1 MTRLATP
8 AAVRAPNQRSRSF
21 ARPSRASRASRRAR
35 RATGRARG
43 AREDDDFD
51 DFKADATSRDDD
63 DGARVERRVEL
74 SAAQAK
80 IAAVA
85 LETLYGATR
94 ADEDAATTARDDARR
109 GRLEMILREAVERA
123 KASCEEEGTA
133 SASCVTAWEEV
144 AEVRDAASRAGV
156 RTRGEGEDLDLNA
169 RGKTTKAEEAAKRA
183 KAKEMRERLAKDP
196 LMGSLPCRGLGE
208 CTVAEGTLE
217 ARGRLMAREEDG
229 DAATSGEADPS
240 AARRSAVEAA
250 VARAIELCASGATR
264 EACAIAW
271 EEVEELTS
279 WGGGRRE
286 GD

>member
-21 ARPSRASRASRRAR
+21 ERPSRASRASRRAR

-85 LETLYGATR
+85 
-94 ADEDAATTARDDARR
+94 
-109 GRLEMILREAVERA
+109 
-123 KASCEEEGTA
+123 
-133 SASCVTAWEEV
+133 
-144 AEVRDAASRAGV
+144 
-156 RTRGEGEDLDLNA
+156 
-169 RGKTTKAEEAAKRA
+169 
-183 KAKEMRERLAKDP
+183 
-196 LMGSLPCRGLGE
+196 
-208 CTVAEGTLE
+208 
-217 ARGRLMAREEDG
+217 
-229 DAATSGEADPS
+229 
-240 AARRSAVEAA
+240 
-250 VARAIELCASGATR
+250 RAIELCASGATR

>member
-1 MTRLATP
+1 
-8 AAVRAPNQRSRSF
+8 
-21 ARPSRASRASRRAR
+21 
-35 RATGRARG
+35 
-43 AREDDDFD
+43 
-51 DFKADATSRDDD
+51 
-63 DGARVERRVEL
+63 
-74 SAAQAK
+74 
-80 IAAVA
+80 
-85 LETLYGATR
+85 
-94 ADEDAATTARDDARR
+94 
-109 GRLEMILREAVERA
+109 
-123 KASCEEEGTA
+123 
-133 SASCVTAWEEV
+133 
-144 AEVRDAASRAGV
+144 
-156 RTRGEGEDLDLNA
+156 
-169 RGKTTKAEEAAKRA
+169 
-183 KAKEMRERLAKDP
+183 
-196 LMGSLPCRGLGE
+196 MGSLPCRGLGE

>member
-1 MTRLATP
+1 MTRAAT
-8 AAVRAPNQRSRSF
+8 RA
-21 ARPSRASRASRRAR
+21 RASAPRPRARRRGRVARAACARGRAR
-35 RATGRARG
+35 RATTTARG
-43 AREDDDFD
+43 ALNDDDDDD
-51 DFKADATSRDDD
+51 DFKADAADEDARD
-63 DGARVERRVEL
+63 ARRVEL

-85 LETLYGATR
+85 LETLYGAR
-94 ADEDAATTARDDARR
+94 SSDEDAATTARDEARR

-123 KASCEEEGTA
+123 KKSCETDGTA

-156 RTRGEGEDLDLNA
+156 RTRGEGEDLDSNA
-169 RGKTTKAEEAAKRA
+169 RAKTTTAEEEAAKRE

-229 DAATSGEADPS
+229 DAATSGSADPS
-240 AARRSAVEAA
+240 EARRSAVEAA